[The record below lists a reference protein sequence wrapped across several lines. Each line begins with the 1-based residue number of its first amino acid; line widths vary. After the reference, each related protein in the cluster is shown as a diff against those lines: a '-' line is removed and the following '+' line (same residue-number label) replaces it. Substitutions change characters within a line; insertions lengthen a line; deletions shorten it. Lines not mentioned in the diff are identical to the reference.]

1 MFYMKTKIFVCSN
14 SSIDYLPH
22 NEMISSIPV
31 ILKVSDNEMYEDY
44 IDVNIEAFYNRIRM
58 DKYVK
63 VTPVF
68 QNYTKISEYI
78 N

>member
-44 IDVNIEAFYNRIRM
+44 IDVNIEDFYNRIIAKG
-58 DKYVK
+58 D
-63 VTPVF
+63 VTSGLVY
-68 QNYTKISEYI
+68 NAK
-78 N
+78 NK